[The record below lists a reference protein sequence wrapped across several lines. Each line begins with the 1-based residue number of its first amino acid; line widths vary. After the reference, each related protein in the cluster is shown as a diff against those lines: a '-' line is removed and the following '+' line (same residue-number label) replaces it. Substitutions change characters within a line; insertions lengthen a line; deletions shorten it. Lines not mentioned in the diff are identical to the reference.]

1 MEGVEDDVYLKAI
14 NKFRNPDYRRIFKKM
29 KESRRIMWLK
39 RTVPKGVFGRYLVVH
54 WHIKS
59 SRDTS
64 SSSDSSCDSEDSFME
79 LLMVKELHKR
89 YIKIP
94 MMTSVLNGREFI
106 LELLNGHPRRMYNLM
121 RMDPST
127 FMLLCSTLRTNDFLQ
142 DDRSVSVEEAVGIF
156 LATVSQSMRNRVVAE
171 MFQHSNETVY
181 RHFKKVLKALC
192 LLGCLIIKPPN
203 MDEIPPEIMTNPKF
217 YPCIVSL
224 AFTVDNSKQDCV
236 GAIDGTHI
244 SACVPASKQIP
255 FRGRKAQIT
264 QNIMCACSF
273 DMLFT
278 FVYTG
283 WEGTANDARVLMDA
297 ISNEENK
304 FPMPREG
311 KYYVV
316 DSAYTNMPR
325 FLTPYRGERYHLR
338 DFRGRSRQAN
348 GPMELF
354 NHRHSSLRNVIERC
368 FGVWKSRFPILK
380 CMPNYPLRR
389 QRLIPVA
396 CCTLHN
402 FIRLNSRNDELFRQF
417 MAEDLL
423 MADEESSSTG
433 QESTAIDIDV
443 SAANIELMNNVRDDI
458 AGTMWIYHQRRHH
471 HQRL

>member
-1 MEGVEDDVYLKAI
+1 MNIYFNFWI
-14 NKFRNPDYRRIFKKM
+14 R
-29 KESRRIMWLK
+29 
-39 RTVPKGVFGRYLVVH
+39 
-54 WHIKS
+54 
-59 SRDTS
+59 
-64 SSSDSSCDSEDSFME
+64 
-79 LLMVKELHKR
+79 
-89 YIKIP
+89 
-94 MMTSVLNGREFI
+94 FI
-106 LELLNGHPRRMYNLM
+106 L
-121 RMDPST
+121 
-127 FMLLCSTLRTNDFLQ
+127 LQ
-142 DDRSVSVEEAVGIF
+142 NRQGKNRLAKYYVPLEESQKHKVEYEYVTSC
-156 LATVSQSMRNRVVAE
+156 L
-171 MFQHSNETVY
+171 
-181 RHFKKVLKALC
+181 VL
-192 LLGCLIIKPPN
+192 
-203 MDEIPPEIMTNPKF
+203 
-217 YPCIVSL
+217 
-224 AFTVDNSKQDCV
+224 
-236 GAIDGTHI
+236 
-244 SACVPASKQIP
+244 
-255 FRGRKAQIT
+255 
-264 QNIMCACSF
+264 CACSF

-316 DSAYTNMPR
+316 DSAYTNMPG

-423 MADEESSSTG
+423 VADEESSSTG

>member
-217 YPCIVSL
+217 YPWIVLVLLMELILVLVYLLLNKFHFEEEKLKSRRTLCVL
-224 AFTVDNSKQDCV
+224 ARSIC
-236 GAIDGTHI
+236 
-244 SACVPASKQIP
+244 
-255 FRGRKAQIT
+255 
-264 QNIMCACSF
+264 CSH
-273 DMLFT
+273 L
-278 FVYTG
+278 YTG